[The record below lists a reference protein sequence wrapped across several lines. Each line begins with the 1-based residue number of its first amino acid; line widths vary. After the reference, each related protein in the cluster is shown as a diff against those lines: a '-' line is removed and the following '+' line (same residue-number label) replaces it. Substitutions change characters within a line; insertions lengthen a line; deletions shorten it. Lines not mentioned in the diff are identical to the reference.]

1 MLMFE
6 NAIFVPYLAL
16 FLETQLQCNPP
27 GPLRPPPTLLL
38 LLYVYM
44 LHNYGAV
51 SIYHLFWAVS
61 RKKYNTITSSYCLS
75 QDN

>member
-1 MLMFE
+1 MQ
-6 NAIFVPYLAL
+6 PS
-16 FLETQLQCNPP
+16 
-27 GPLRPPPTLLL
+27 GPSGPSHPLL

-44 LHNYGAV
+44 LHNYGEV
-51 SIYHLFWAVS
+51 SIYHLLWAVS